1 MNKVFE
7 AILSILE
14 DCWEKFICSS
24 LPARLME
31 DDAIL
36 DIKSPQ
42 TPWIDFF
49 PATLSFQGH
58 IISPKSP
65 SPQKFAWRDI
75 LRSRSIGCPWMI
87 IFGTLAWMIEIHNSF
102 FMFQID

>member
-42 TPWIDFF
+42 TP
-49 PATLSFQGH
+49 
-58 IISPKSP
+58 
-65 SPQKFAWRDI
+65 
-75 LRSRSIGCPWMI
+75 
-87 IFGTLAWMIEIHNSF
+87 
-102 FMFQID
+102 